1 VFTNGCFDILHRGH
15 ITYLSKAKSL
25 GDVLIVGVNS
35 DESIQ
40 RLKGPERPINKL
52 EDRMM
57 VLSAL
62 SCIDYIVPFK
72 DRTPLSLIKTIH
84 PDIYVKGGDY
94 TKETLPEAPI
104 VEAQRGRVEIL
115 PYISDYSTT
124 DIIKHIRNDN
134 TPTPIRYPQHMH
146 KEKIDKA

>member
-1 VFTNGCFDILHRGH
+1 MFTNGCFDILHRGH

-25 GDVLIVGVNS
+25 GDILIVGVNS

-40 RLKGPERPINKL
+40 RLKGLERPINTL
-52 EDRMM
+52 EDRML

-72 DRTPLSLIKTIH
+72 ENTPLKLIKTIQ

-94 TKETLPEAPI
+94 TQETLPEAPI
-104 VEAQRGRVEIL
+104 VEAQGGKIEIL

-124 DIIKHIRNDN
+124 DIIKHIRHDANQ
-134 TPTPIRYPQHMH
+134 TKHHHIH